1 MDLRIKNA
9 LGIVGVVA
17 IALITIA
24 SWNWVSAFSR
34 STTAGATF
42 SVTGQGK
49 SVGVPDVAQFSF
61 SVTNE
66 GGKDIAALQKDNTAK
81 TNAAIAFLK
90 SEGVDAKDIE
100 TQGYDIQP
108 RYQSYNCRPE
118 IMYIQTPSASAGSA
132 PAAIAPVQPCPPA
145 SIVGY
150 TVTQTVQV
158 KVRDFSKTGDI
169 IAGVTAKGANSVS
182 SLNFTTDDPTKLQ
195 NEARSKAIKNAKDQ
209 AEMMAQAGGFKLGR
223 LISVN
228 EGGGYYPPMY
238 KSLDAASMSAG
249 NEAAPAPSIEP
260 GSQQTNSQVTL
271 VYEIQ

>member
-24 SWNWVSAFSR
+24 AWNWVGVFSR
-34 STTAGATF
+34 SATAGATF

-49 SVGVPDVAQFSF
+49 SVGVPDVAQFNF
-61 SVTNE
+61 SITNE
-66 GGKDIAALQKDNTAK
+66 GGKDIATLQKDNTTK
-81 TNAAIAFLK
+81 TNDAIAFLK

-100 TQGYDIQP
+100 TLGYNIQP
-108 RYQSYNCRPE
+108 RYQSYDCRPVPYYTNE
-118 IMYIQTPSASAGSA
+118 PAVMGSPAGISVTA
-132 PAAIAPVQPCPPA
+132 VQPCPPA

-182 SLNFTTDDPTKLQ
+182 GLNFTTDDPTKLQ
-195 NEARSKAIKNAKDQ
+195 NEARSKAIQNAKDQ
-209 AEMMAQAGGFKLGR
+209 AEMMAKAGGFKLGR
-223 LISVN
+223 LVSVN
-228 EGGGYYPPMY
+228 EGGYYAPMY
-238 KSLDAASMSAG
+238 KSYDAEMSVSASGM
-249 NEAAPAPSIEP
+249 AAPAPRIEP

-271 VYEIQ
+271 VYEIL

>member
-24 SWNWVSAFSR
+24 AWNWVGVFSR
-34 STTAGATF
+34 SATAGATF
-42 SVTGQGK
+42 AVTGIGK
-49 SVGVPDVAQFSF
+49 SIGVPDVAQFTF

-66 GGKDIAALQKDNTAK
+66 GGKDVAALQKSNTAK
-81 TNAAIAFLK
+81 TNEAIAFLK
-90 SEGVDAKDIE
+90 SSGVEAKDIE
-100 TQGYDIQP
+100 TLGYDIQP
-108 RYQSYNCRPE
+108 RYQSYDCKPVPYYTSE
-118 IMYIQTPSASAGSA
+118 PAVMGA
-132 PAAIAPVQPCPPA
+132 PAAMSVTAVRPCPPA
-145 SIVGY
+145 DIVGY

-182 SLNFTTDDPTKLQ
+182 GLNFTTDDPTKLQ
-195 NEARSKAIKNAKDQ
+195 NEARSKAIQNAKAQ
-209 AEMMAQAGGFKLGR
+209 AEMMAKDGGFKLGR
-223 LISVN
+223 LISVS
-228 EGGGYYPPMY
+228 EGGYYAPMY
-238 KSLDAASMSAG
+238 KSYDSVSMNAGAAG
-249 NEAAPAPSIEP
+249 VPAPSIEP